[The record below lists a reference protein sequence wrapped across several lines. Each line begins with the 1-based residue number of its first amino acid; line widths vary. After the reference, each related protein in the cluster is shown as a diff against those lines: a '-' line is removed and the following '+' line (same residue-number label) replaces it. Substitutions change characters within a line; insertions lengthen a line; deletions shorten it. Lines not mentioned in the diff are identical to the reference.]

1 MILMLLMYPVLF
13 EMNTK
18 SFSSFNNYRFSD
30 ILQPLGGPEDQHLER
45 FQIILVL
52 AMSTALEK
60 RTPCLIARMKMEKFV
75 VVVKLLEWYV
85 SLVCNTKRTRS

>member
-1 MILMLLMYPVLF
+1 MKMK
-13 EMNTK
+13 N
-18 SFSSFNNYRFSD
+18 FSHHRFSD
-30 ILQPLGGPEDQHLER
+30 ILQQLRGPGDQHLER
-45 FQIILVL
+45 FQIILGL

-85 SLVCNTKRTRS
+85 SLVCNAKRTRF